1 MRNAS
6 ATQPQDCEKYAPW
19 LAFAAVTM
27 DAVATAT
34 TIVREVR
41 VMCAAPGLHPA
52 RWPYSVTGVM
62 RHRLGTLILVIGL
75 GVLAWSATVYIW
87 KDPFTTAYTAYEQR
101 RLETKLD
108 RQFEQ
113 WTPSPKP
120 TKPVKPQKNNISPP
134 AMADVHR
141 EARRYRLASDE
152 GDAVA
157 RLEVPR
163 LDLNAVIVNGT
174 SAGDLRR
181 GPGRHLDTSM
191 PGERGLVYVAGHRTT
206 YGAPFSDID
215 KLRPG
220 DSIFLELP
228 YASLEYKV
236 MSHRVVDD
244 HDLSVLQSGGR
255 EELVLQ
261 ACHPRF
267 FASDRYLVYARPI
280 RVTEKNAASSS

>member
-1 MRNAS
+1 
-6 ATQPQDCEKYAPW
+6 
-19 LAFAAVTM
+19 
-27 DAVATAT
+27 
-34 TIVREVR
+34 
-41 VMCAAPGLHPA
+41 
-52 RWPYSVTGVM
+52 M
-62 RHRLGTLILVIGL
+62 RHKLGTLILVIGL
-75 GVLAWSATVYIW
+75 GVLAWSATVYLW

-101 RLETKLD
+101 RLETNLD

-113 WTPSPKP
+113 WVPSPKP
-120 TKPVKPQKNNISPP
+120 TKPVKPPKNDVSPP
-134 AMADVHR
+134 RKADVRR
-141 EARRYRLASDE
+141 EARRYRLASEE

-163 LDLNAVIVNGT
+163 LHLNAVIVNGT
-174 SAGDLRR
+174 SSGDLRR
-181 GPGRHLDTSM
+181 GPGRHLESSM
-191 PGERGLVYVAGHRTT
+191 PGERQLVYVAGHRTT

-215 KLRPG
+215 KLRAG

-244 HDLSVLQSGGR
+244 NDLSVLQSRGR

-280 RVTEKNAASSS
+280 RVTEKSATTSS